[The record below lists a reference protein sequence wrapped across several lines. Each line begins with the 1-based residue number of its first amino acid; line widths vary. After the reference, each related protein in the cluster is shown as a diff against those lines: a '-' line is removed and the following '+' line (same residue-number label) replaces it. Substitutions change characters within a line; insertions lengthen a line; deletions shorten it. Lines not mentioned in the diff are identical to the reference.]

1 MYEYRA
7 TLVKVVDG
15 DTIDIDVDLGF
26 RLTVRQRCRLKGLNC
41 PEKKGVTKAAG
52 DAATAFS
59 AAFLGSLGSNLV
71 IRSAKPYADDKYGR
85 FLVDVFVDGKS
96 LNEALLLNKHA
107 VPFMA
112 D

>member
-15 DTIDIDVDLGF
+15 DTIDIDVDVGF
-26 RLTVRQRCRLKGLNC
+26 RLTIRQRCRLKGLNC
-41 PEKKGVTKAAG
+41 PEKKGATKAAG

-59 AAFLGSLGSNLV
+59 AAFLGPTGASLIIHS
-71 IRSAKPYADDKYGR
+71 SKPYADDKYGR
-85 FLVDVFVDGKS
+85 FLVDVLVAGKS
-96 LNEALLLNKHA
+96 LNEALLVNKHA
-107 VPFMA
+107 VPFMV